1 MQDNRKIPEDLFVYD
16 PIVYVAEKNE
26 YCITFNS
33 LVKGMGWVEIDG
45 VRYINDHNGNIPSDD
60 IVHKSNVPMEVL
72 DKAGKYDVV
81 FVPVYQRKPYYP
93 TSGQEQRRSY
103 SFHAP
108 ATNGTL
114 RVYQMSDTHSAIKNP
129 VAAASYF
136 GDDLDILIM
145 NGDIPDHSGTLDH
158 ILTLFNLSSQLT
170 HGSVPVIFSR
180 GNHDTRGESA
190 VEYQR
195 FTPTSKE
202 GNTYFTFRI
211 GKIWGIILDC
221 GEDKVD
227 NNVEYGGMAA
237 FHQFRLRQTEFI
249 KDVIKRKD
257 EEYEA
262 KGVEYRLVICHV
274 PFDHS
279 WNEHERETYTEWIQL
294 LNEINPDVHLHGHT
308 HTYGY
313 TEPNTEGMFGVVKA
327 PTLTAGDPRSD
338 NFKGLALTIDENG
351 YLAQFTDKT
360 QTVLAEHSVKKAVR

>member
-60 IVHKSNVPMEVL
+60 IVHKSNVPMEIL

-108 ATNGTL
+108 ATDGTL

-145 NGDIPDHSGTLDH
+145 NGDIPDHSGTIDH
-158 ILTLFNLSSQLT
+158 IMTLFNLSSQIT

-262 KGVEYRLVICHV
+262 EGVEYRLVICHV

-360 QTVLAEHSVKKAVR
+360 QTVLEEHYVKKAVR